1 MPAVDDETSDAE
13 RDDDV
18 DARAR
23 VEGAEDRAGAACLMT
38 MSLSR
43 VTETERARLVARR
56 RIEAETARAR
66 EAWDAT
72 TRAARRAREA
82 AEARARA
89 RARAAD
95 EEARRRARARVEA
108 EESAARAEKE
118 VEASARALA
127 LWHHALGCE
136 ANACVVLNC
145 ARAKADA
152 THIRACEDERCAR
165 YGAAGKCRK
174 LRDAWENHLTHRFDE
189 CLTCAKVCKLVR
201 ENREMFTIPP
211 ERRRAAAA
219 AAAAAVAAAR
229 EGEHENAAPAAT
241 AATATTTTTTTAAA
255 AAAAAATTT
264 GSETTAPVD
273 ETVDVDANRT
283 VIARPNA
290 DDENENDDDDDE
302 AMSDITRG
310 PTHESL
316 EEEEEEIQ
324 CTQTQEHD
332 DAYLEEIQCTQT
344 HTESHE
350 LVQSSAQD
358 LIIIDGSDDELDE
371 DAERQ
376 NAGDDEDDGSARKKP
391 KLSHSN
397 YTIAQVTSMVCSY
410 AADEGK
416 DLEEIFSHIRH
427 CAAERDRDRVQ
438 RDRRRLEMRASRL
451 G

>member
-1 MPAVDDETSDAE
+1 MPAVDDDTSDAE
-13 RDDDV
+13 RDDV

-23 VEGAEDRAGAACLMT
+23 DEGVDDRAGAACLMT
-38 MSLSR
+38 MSRSTL
-43 VTETERARLVARR
+43 TETERARLVMRR

-82 AEARARA
+82 VEARARA
-89 RARAAD
+89 RERAEEKARV
-95 EEARRRARARVEA
+95 VEA
-108 EESAARAEKE
+108 EERARESAAREAEERARESAARSEEEE
-118 VEASARALA
+118 VETNAGWIAM
-127 LWHHALGCE
+127 WHHALGCE
-136 ANACVVLNC
+136 TNACVVLHC

-165 YGAAGKCRK
+165 YGAAGKCQK
-174 LRDAWENHLTHRFDE
+174 LRDAWESHLTHRFDE

-201 ENREMFTIPP
+201 ENRAMFTISP

-219 AAAAAVAAAR
+219 APTTTAPTAR
-229 EGEHENAAPAAT
+229 EGEHENAAPAP
-241 AATATTTTTTTAAA
+241 TTAP
-255 AAAAAATTT
+255 T

-273 ETVDVDANRT
+273 ETVDVDANRS
-283 VIARPNA
+283 VIARANV
-290 DDENENDDDDDE
+290 DDENENDDDEE

-358 LIIIDGSDDELDE
+358 LIIIDGSDDERDE
-371 DAERQ
+371 DAERE
-376 NAGDDEDDGSARKKP
+376 NAGDDDDDGSARKKP

-397 YTIAQVTSMVCSY
+397 YTMAQVTSMVCSY

-416 DLEEIFSHIRH
+416 DLEEIFSHIRQ
-427 CAAERDRDRVQ
+427 CAAERDRNRVQ